1 MISYNARV
9 KAYNSSGAGPYSKTV
24 VLKTSDVAWFT
35 FDPSSS
41 HRDIV
46 LSNENQ
52 AVSCSSYDDRVVLGT
67 AAFSKGVHYWE
78 LTIDRYDNHP
88 DPAFGVARINV
99 IKDMMLGKD
108 DKAWA
113 MYVDSNRSWFMHNNS
128 HTNRAEGGITKGS
141 TVGILLDLNQHTLS
155 FYINKQQHGPVAFE
169 NLDGVYVPAVSLN
182 RNVQD
187 PRLKKRDD
195 FEDILEERR
204 NSSDLRYALR
214 CYTPL
219 LYKGI
224 TPCKASMLKT
234 TVLKS
239 DHVHYV
245 IQQLS
250 KEMGESP
257 DIIKEEAAEILE
269 EMAQSLQL
277 GIIRFF
283 AFTLSKA
290 FKKLFQRVKVN
301 EEGIQRLQQAIQ
313 EHPVVLLPSHRSYI
327 DFLMLSYILY
337 TYDLSL
343 PVIASGMGKIVPLNV
358 ITYFADFLGMKM
370 VGEMLRMSG
379 AFFMRRS
386 FGGDKLYWAVFSEYV
401 KTMLRIGY
409 APVEFFLEGT
419 RSRTCKSLTP
429 KLGLLNIVT
438 EPFLKGEV
446 FDVSLVP
453 ISISYERVLEESLYA
468 HELLG
473 VPKPKETTSRAR
485 ANVTLPSESST
496 KSGDSA
502 QPGREPALYD
512 SPCTPRGC
520 AFTRHIPRKPTEDI
534 QAFVNN
540 TGYRMVRLQ
549 QENMVVS
556 PWVLIATILMQDLPG
571 VDSEYLVE
579 KTAWLRSLALLF
591 GAFLDWPDH
600 VPTSKVVASNVALHH
615 NIVRNVNGRVVLIDE
630 EKPNDN
636 SSDDLVFKKAVT
648 VLMCASYRN
657 QIMHVFIRPALVAAA
672 IHAVCN
678 ARKEEVFSYFNFLR
692 ELFANEFI
700 FTPGNAVQ
708 DFEDGCYLLV
718 KCDAVQILKQ
728 DFVVT
733 ETGQSTISFLVAML
747 RPFLEGY
754 QTEKHLSKKQP
765 LQDFNKAVE
774 RLTEHNIWEIKVF
787 VKKYKAS

>member
-1 MISYNARV
+1 
-9 KAYNSSGAGPYSKTV
+9 
-24 VLKTSDVAWFT
+24 
-35 FDPSSS
+35 
-41 HRDIV
+41 
-46 LSNENQ
+46 
-52 AVSCSSYDDRVVLGT
+52 
-67 AAFSKGVHYWE
+67 
-78 LTIDRYDNHP
+78 
-88 DPAFGVARINV
+88 
-99 IKDMMLGKD
+99 
-108 DKAWA
+108 
-113 MYVDSNRSWFMHNNS
+113 
-128 HTNRAEGGITKGS
+128 
-141 TVGILLDLNQHTLS
+141 
-155 FYINKQQHGPVAFE
+155 
-169 NLDGVYVPAVSLN
+169 
-182 RNVQD
+182 
-187 PRLKKRDD
+187 
-195 FEDILEERR
+195 
-204 NSSDLRYALR
+204 
-214 CYTPL
+214 
-219 LYKGI
+219 
-224 TPCKASMLKT
+224 
-234 TVLKS
+234 
-239 DHVHYV
+239 
-245 IQQLS
+245 
-250 KEMGESP
+250 MGESP

-327 DFLMLSYILY
+327 DFLMMSYILY

-358 ITYFADFLGMKM
+358 ITYFADFLGMKI

-438 EPFLKGEV
+438 EPFFKGEV

-473 VPKPKETTSRAR
+473 VPKPKETTSGLLKAR
-485 ANVTLPSESST
+485 KML
-496 KSGDSA
+496 GDDFGSIHVYFGHPVSLRSLA
-502 QPGREPALYD
+502 QKKINRSNFNLVP
-512 SPCTPRGC
+512 
-520 AFTRHIPRKPTEDI
+520 RHIPRKPTEDI

-571 VDSEYLVE
+571 VDSEYLIE

-600 VPTSKVVASNVALHH
+600 VPTSKVVASSVALHH

-672 IHAVCN
+672 IHTVCN

-754 QTEKHLSKKQP
+754 QVVCKYLSEEVIEGFTEMQYVPAVRIFAVKMIISGYWLFLFNIYPAVHRSTNMAMPLWGLFSKV
-765 LQDFNKAVE
+765 A
-774 RLTEHNIWEIKVF
+774 HNPTSKL
-787 VKKYKAS
+787 

>member
-1 MISYNARV
+1 MA
-9 KAYNSSGAGPYSKTV
+9 SKT
-24 VLKTSDVAWFT
+24 LYA
-35 FDPSSS
+35 
-41 HRDIV
+41 
-46 LSNENQ
+46 
-52 AVSCSSYDDRVVLGT
+52 
-67 AAFSKGVHYWE
+67 
-78 LTIDRYDNHP
+78 
-88 DPAFGVARINV
+88 
-99 IKDMMLGKD
+99 
-108 DKAWA
+108 
-113 MYVDSNRSWFMHNNS
+113 
-128 HTNRAEGGITKGS
+128 
-141 TVGILLDLNQHTLS
+141 
-155 FYINKQQHGPVAFE
+155 
-169 NLDGVYVPAVSLN
+169 
-182 RNVQD
+182 D

-343 PVIASGMGKIVPLNV
+343 PVIASGM
-358 ITYFADFLGMKM
+358 DFLGMKI

-438 EPFLKGEV
+438 EPFFKGEV

-473 VPKPKETTSRAR
+473 VPKPKETTSGLLKAR
-485 ANVTLPSESST
+485 KML
-496 KSGDSA
+496 GDDFGSIHVYFGHPVSLRSLA
-502 QPGREPALYD
+502 QKKINRSNFNLVP
-512 SPCTPRGC
+512 
-520 AFTRHIPRKPTEDI
+520 RHIPRKPTEDI

-571 VDSEYLVE
+571 VDSEYLIE

-672 IHAVCN
+672 IHTVCN

-754 QTEKHLSKKQP
+754 QVVCKYLSEEVIEGFTEMQYVPAVRIFAVKMIISGSLKSYDVLSSDMQKNC
-765 LQDFNKAVE
+765 LAALL
-774 RLTEHNIWEIKVF
+774 RLNVLRKTKLADQITIKVNQAA
-787 VKKYKAS
+787 VTRLLDALDGKTPVQKAALARL